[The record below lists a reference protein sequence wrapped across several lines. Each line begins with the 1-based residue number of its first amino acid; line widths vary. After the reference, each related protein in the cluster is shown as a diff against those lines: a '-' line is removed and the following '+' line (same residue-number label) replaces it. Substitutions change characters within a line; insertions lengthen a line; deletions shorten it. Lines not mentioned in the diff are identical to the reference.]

1 MAQKTLIAALFVAA
15 LIAPA
20 ALADTTPPP
29 VGPNGGP
36 GPFPGKAFS
45 KEDMQKHHAQMCSGF
60 YAHEVGALAEL
71 EVRLQLTAK
80 QKALF
85 EKWKTVKLSA
95 AKAHSETC
103 LSMKGPDLPPPDAGK
118 DAKPPVPSPVEG
130 LKHEMQGLQDKL
142 AEIKAELP
150 ALEALAASLS
160 DDQKLALEPHHG
172 PRGPM
177 GGPQGPHDGPHG
189 GPDQGGEP
197 GFRHGPQMGSPTDH

>member
-1 MAQKTLIAALFVAA
+1 MAQKTVIAAFVAAA

-20 ALADTTPPP
+20 ALAQAAPPP
-29 VGPNGGP
+29 AGPNTGP
-36 GPFPGKAFS
+36 GPFAGKAFS

-80 QKALF
+80 QKPLF

-118 DAKPPVPSPVEG
+118 GAKPPVPSPVEG

-142 AEIKAELP
+142 TEIKAELP

-177 GGPQGPHDGPHG
+177 GGPQGPHDGPHDG
-189 GPDQGGEP
+189 GHDGPHGGSEM
-197 GFRHGPQMGSPTDH
+197 GPQPPAPTDH